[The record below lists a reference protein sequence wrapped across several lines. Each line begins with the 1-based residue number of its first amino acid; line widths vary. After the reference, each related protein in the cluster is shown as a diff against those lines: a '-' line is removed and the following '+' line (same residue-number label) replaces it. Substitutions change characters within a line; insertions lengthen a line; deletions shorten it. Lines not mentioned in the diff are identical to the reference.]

1 MEVPAIGGEIREL
14 TREEEMLMEV
24 ERFWWRIDI
33 DQLPRPFYDQLKL
46 IRGQRVPMRAAALTR
61 SISSEFIGAGFV
73 ILMMTDCNVM
83 EGLVGLV
90 RQGNGGLLN
99 KYEDRMM
106 NQLKRLEG
114 W

>member
-1 MEVPAIGGEIREL
+1 
-14 TREEEMLMEV
+14 
-24 ERFWWRIDI
+24 
-33 DQLPRPFYDQLKL
+33 
-46 IRGQRVPMRAAALTR
+46 
-61 SISSEFIGAGFV
+61 
-73 ILMMTDCNVM
+73 MTDCNVM